1 MSSKLKSSYLFAS
14 KKAFANP
21 GGVIARKSASVSGCA
36 HASCGINFCA
46 DLCRYAK
53 FGFPRPG
60 LVYNGNLFGTF
71 SQCLY
76 TFGGGVNVPHKS
88 VRFVHGSPY
97 SHGWNVILDGPIYSR
112 RYPTG
117 FSIAHQ
123 IGLHCLIIRKQAL
136 TTFKPSCGF
145 LCLGSALQFKTEN
158 SVQGGAAKTPY
169 TFSGG
174 VYASTS

>member
-1 MSSKLKSSYLFAS
+1 PPVWISCSSASPPHLQHGTSTPASVSRFAASFDPSTANLMSSKLKSSYLFAS

-60 LVYNGNLFGTF
+60 LVYNGNLLGTS

-88 VRFVHGSPY
+88 VRFVH
-97 SHGWNVILDGPIYSR
+97 
-112 RYPTG
+112 
-117 FSIAHQ
+117 
-123 IGLHCLIIRKQAL
+123 
-136 TTFKPSCGF
+136 
-145 LCLGSALQFKTEN
+145 
-158 SVQGGAAKTPY
+158 
-169 TFSGG
+169 
-174 VYASTS
+174 